1 MHLRKIKT
9 LENLSECKR
18 VKKKYR
24 KQSIQQDRKIGE
36 KTITINNKSPSNVPL
51 TVPFEFYIFLFIIF

>member
-36 KTITINNKSPSNVPL
+36 ETITINNKSPSND
-51 TVPFEFYIFLFIIF
+51 

>member
-9 LENLSECKR
+9 LENLSEYKR

-36 KTITINNKSPSNVPL
+36 ETITINNKSPSND
-51 TVPFEFYIFLFIIF
+51 